1 MKGGN
6 SHDHTVGGPCLSI
19 DARGR
24 AFSVFCRCGWMS
36 ERYASP
42 VVAEAAGEQH
52 VQLGNGRSNRR
63 K

>member
-6 SHDHTVGGPCLSI
+6 PHEHTVEGPCLSV
-19 DARGR
+19 DACGRG
-24 AFSVFCRCGWMS
+24 FSVRCRCGWVS
-36 ERYASP
+36 ESYSSP

-52 VQLGNGRSNRR
+52 VQLVNGRSDRR

>member
-6 SHDHTVGGPCLSI
+6 SHDHTVEGPCLSI

-24 AFSVFCRCGWMS
+24 GFSVRCRCGWVS
-36 ERYASP
+36 ESYSSP
-42 VVAEAAGEQH
+42 VVAEASGEQH
-52 VQLGNGRSNRR
+52 VQLVNWRSDRR